1 MEFWALPLP
10 SGPPRRI
17 ADVTGFGGK
26 WSPDG
31 RRLVFTKGDNVY
43 LAKADGTDARKLF
56 TVAYEVVNPR
66 FSPDGTRIR
75 FHVWKEKD
83 VSNSIWEIRTD
94 GTNLHPLLPG
104 WRRNPPS
111 ECCGVWSSDGRYF
124 LFLNDNPVLG
134 GGNIWALQ
142 ESNSAF
148 RKYPSR
154 LFQLTPGP
162 MLFGAMTWSPDGKKL
177 FAQGFQKRGELIRY
191 DAQRR
196 GFVPFLSGI
205 WATDVSFSRDGK
217 WVAYVSYPEG
227 TLWRSRVDG
236 SDRLQLTNPPVV
248 AALPR
253 WSPDGTQIA
262 FWDMQAGRPW
272 KILLISAQGGA
283 VQEMLAENL
292 PQGDP
297 GWSPD
302 GKQMVF
308 GRFVNEKPTIQLL
321 DLNSKQVSI
330 IPGSQGLFSPRWS
343 PDGRY
348 LAALPVNQRKIVIF
362 DFKRQKWSD
371 WVSGHGQPSYP
382 AWSRDGKYLYFES
395 WLSDTPGYYRVQLGQ
410 TRPELVVD
418 SNDLHQ
424 FYGPI
429 MGSWSGITP
438 DGSPLFVRDLSTD
451 EIYALDLELP

>member
-1 MEFWALPLP
+1 
-10 SGPPRRI
+10 
-17 ADVTGFGGK
+17 
-26 WSPDG
+26 
-31 RRLVFTKGDNVY
+31 
-43 LAKADGTDARKLF
+43 
-56 TVAYEVVNPR
+56 
-66 FSPDGTRIR
+66 
-75 FHVWKEKD
+75 
-83 VSNSIWEIRTD
+83 
-94 GTNLHPLLPG
+94 
-104 WRRNPPS
+104 
-111 ECCGVWSSDGRYF
+111 
-124 LFLNDNPVLG
+124 
-134 GGNIWALQ
+134 
-142 ESNSAF
+142 
-148 RKYPSR
+148 
-154 LFQLTPGP
+154 
-162 MLFGAMTWSPDGKKL
+162 
-177 FAQGFQKRGELIRY
+177 
-191 DAQRR
+191 
-196 GFVPFLSGI
+196 
-205 WATDVSFSRDGK
+205 
-217 WVAYVSYPEG
+217 
-227 TLWRSRVDG
+227 
-236 SDRLQLTNPPVV
+236 
-248 AALPR
+248 
-253 WSPDGTQIA
+253 
-262 FWDMQAGRPW
+262 MQAGRPW